1 MGVGCAE
8 VDVEVELVPG
18 GGAGV
23 VVEDVVPGGGLGET
37 VGDVVAVPVACVV
50 PIPA

>member
-1 MGVGCAE
+1 
-8 VDVEVELVPG
+8 
-18 GGAGV
+18 V